1 MFFIKILI
9 MFLLIYMPDY
19 ALSQS
24 YPIYKKTSVIAVLDQ
39 DALFT
44 QSVWGKR
51 IIIEV
56 ENRVKILSAENRSI
70 EKKLEYEE
78 LELTEKRKL
87 INKLEFNTLAIK
99 FDTKVK
105 KIREDQAN
113 KQREINLYLNENRA
127 LFFKDITPILLS
139 FIDEL
144 GVEVVLNKDTIA
156 LASTGSDITEMTIN
170 RINEKLK

>member
-1 MFFIKILI
+1 

-78 LELTEKRKL
+78 VELTEKRKL

>member
-1 MFFIKILI
+1 
-9 MFLLIYMPDY
+9 MPDY

>member
-1 MFFIKILI
+1 